1 MSAVSGTPNGLCS
14 GDTHAPSSSGD
25 DPLAA
30 RVAGSG
36 EHLRRALHLAD
47 DTATWSGEEGHGVCS
62 PSGMQPWSS
71 SCPSLHAT

>member
-30 RVAGSG
+30 RVAGSD

-47 DTATWSGEEGHGVCS
+47 DTAT
-62 PSGMQPWSS
+62 
-71 SCPSLHAT
+71 